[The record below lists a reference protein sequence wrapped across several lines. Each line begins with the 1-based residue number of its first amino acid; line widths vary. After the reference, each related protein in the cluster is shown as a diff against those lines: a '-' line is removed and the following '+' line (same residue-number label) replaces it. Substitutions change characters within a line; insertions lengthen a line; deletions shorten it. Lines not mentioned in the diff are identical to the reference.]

1 MFELNGKVILVTGA
15 TSGLGYASAKALAKQ
30 GAKVVLAGRREANG
44 KELEKTIIEDGGE
57 AYFVKADVEDKTQI
71 KALVD
76 AAVAKYGRLDCAVNN
91 AGIAQPY
98 IPLHEVDDDFMDKIV
113 NINLKSVFYC
123 MKYEIAEMLK
133 IGGGIIVN
141 MSSIGGT
148 KGSPGMCLYN
158 ATKAGVIGIT
168 RGAAMDYARNNI
180 RINAV
185 CPGATETDIFN
196 GITDEQRAALTAT
209 IPAGKFGKPEEIAAL
224 VVALCSDE
232 LSNITGTHIIA
243 DNGQSTMLL

>member
-15 TSGLGYASAKALAKQ
+15 TSGLGYASAQSLAKQ
-30 GAKVVLAGRREANG
+30 GAKVVLAGRREDNG
-44 KELEKTIIEDGGE
+44 KALEKAIIEDGGE
-57 AYFVKADVEDKTQI
+57 AYFVKTDVEDKLQI

-76 AAVAKYGRLDCAVNN
+76 AAIAKYGRLDCAVNN

-133 IGGGIIVN
+133 VGGGTIIN

-168 RGAAMDYARNNI
+168 RGAAMDYAKSNI

-209 IPAGKFGKPEEIAAL
+209 IPTGKFGKPEEIAAL
-224 VVALCSDE
+224 VVALCSNE